1 MKKILITG
9 GSGFIGKTLINQLL
23 LNNFKVHCYDLKNFK
38 SNSKNFKFFKGNIL
52 DKEKINLA
60 IKGCEIVIHL
70 AASLGVLNTEK
81 NNLECLDSN
90 IFGTKNILEIA
101 AKNKIKKFIF
111 ASSSEIYG
119 EQKIFPISEKAEPK
133 FKSIYGLSKITAE
146 SYVKAYYQKYKMKY
160 NIIRYFNVYGEDQR
174 QDFVISKFTQNI
186 KNNKNLT
193 VYGDGGQIRS
203 FCHVNDAVAGTLEII
218 RRANFNTTYNVG
230 NNLEPISMIKLAKK
244 MIKISKKN
252 IGIDKINFKD
262 SDRTQERE
270 IFKRIPDISKITRDT
285 KYKPKNTL
293 ESGIKS
299 FYKKYG
305 VK

>member
-9 GSGFIGKTLINQLL
+9 GSGFIGRVLIDHLL
-23 LNNFKVHCYDLKNFK
+23 LNNFNVHCYDLKKFK

-52 DKEKINLA
+52 EKKKINQA
-60 IKGCEIVIHL
+60 MKGCEIVIHL

-90 IFGTKNILEIA
+90 IFGTKNVLEVA

-119 EQKIFPISEKAEPK
+119 EQEKFPISELAEPK

-174 QDFVISKFTQNI
+174 QDFVISKFTRNI
-186 KNNKNLT
+186 KKNKNLT
-193 VYGDGGQIRS
+193 IYGDGRQIRS
-203 FCHVNDAVAGTLEII
+203 FCHVNDAAAGTLEII
-218 RRANFNTTYNVG
+218 SKAKLNTTYNVG

-252 IGIDKINFKD
+252 IGIDEINFKN
-262 SDRTQERE
+262 SDRTKERE
-270 IFKRIPDISKITRDT
+270 IFKRIPDISKIVKDT
-285 KYKPKNTL
+285 NYKPKNNL
-293 ESGIKS
+293 ESGIKG
-299 FYKKYG
+299 FYKRYG
-305 VK
+305 IK